1 MVDASVV
8 VVVDNES
15 RTIKVEDL
23 DFDMNRD
30 QLALSLGRMVIDN
43 LWTLGEGK

>member
-1 MVDASVV
+1 MIDGSVV
-8 VVVDNES
+8 VIVGSES

-23 DFDMNRD
+23 DFDMSRD
-30 QLALSLGRMVIDN
+30 KLALSLGHMVIDN